1 MRGPSSRA
9 AVHVPSGLIQ
19 ALAVVCAW
27 IAAPAAAGSDGV
39 AIATPPAGDATSTA
53 SPPTIVLEAHVGERP
68 ANAGELLEPVLT
80 ELDRHGFAARPSSIG
95 RLLGDRAPRPGILD
109 PGTTTRDIIALST
122 TGFHAFRR
130 AQYQEA
136 VATLTRA
143 VSQIER
149 NPALLV
155 LDAANASTVFH
166 AFVGLALG
174 QAKLDRTADS
184 LTTMTELLRN
194 FATPT
199 IDRAEFGPQAEN
211 QLRTARKRSEEL
223 GRGELAIDV
232 DDRAMIFVNSELRG
246 TGRAVAADLI
256 PGRYRIFVQGSHA
269 TGRQYWIDVRAG
281 ARTTLAIVWQIDSAL
296 TLSESWSGLVFPEQA
311 ERSREAIYASALAR
325 RWEQP
330 TIVILSVTRLSGES
344 AVVGTMYRSDGS
356 IVRRAAAP
364 VDGGAALL
372 RVLGQFLADGRS
384 SPELA
389 LLASSDPPAS
399 ASSAPAAADDK
410 ASVPRWPFALTGA
423 AGLGAGMWILSQ
435 NQARGNIDAHGV
447 RTSYYRDTWVL
458 GVGVCAVSAA
468 AVSYA
473 ILQWTLGPRQR
484 LPSISVG
491 PGHALL
497 GWAGTF

>member
-1 MRGPSSRA
+1 MHA
-9 AVHVPSGLIQ
+9 PSGPVR
-19 ALAVVCAW
+19 ALAVACAW
-27 IAAPAAAGSDGV
+27 LAVPVVAASDSAAIAAP
-39 AIATPPAGDATSTA
+39 PASDATNMA
-53 SPPTIVLEAHVGERP
+53 LRPTIVLEAHVGERP
-68 ANAGELLEPVLT
+68 ADVGELLEPVIA
-80 ELDRHGFAARPSSIG
+80 ELDGRGFAARPSSIA

-109 PGTTTRDIIALST
+109 PGTTTADLIALSA

-130 AQYQEA
+130 AEYPEA

-143 VSQIER
+143 VSLIER

-174 QAKLDRTADS
+174 QTKLDRTADS
-184 LTTMTELLRN
+184 LETMTELLRN

-211 QLRTARKRSEEL
+211 LLRAARKRSEAL

-246 TGRAVAADLI
+246 TGHAVVTDLI
-256 PGRYRIFVQGSHA
+256 PGRHRVFVQGARA
-269 TGRQYWIDVRAG
+269 TGRQYWIDVRRG
-281 ARTTLAIVWQIDSAL
+281 ARSTLDITWQIDSAL
-296 TLSESWSGLVFPEQA
+296 TLSESWSGLVFPAEA
-311 ERSREAIYASALAR
+311 ERSREAIYAGALAR
-325 RWEQP
+325 RWGQAA
-330 TIVILSVTRLSGES
+330 IVILSVTRLRGES
-344 AVVGTMYRSDGS
+344 AVVGTMYRTDGS

-364 VDGGAALL
+364 AGGDKALL

-389 LLASSDPPAS
+389 LLASSDPPADTS
-399 ASSAPAAADDK
+399 AAPAAREDQA
-410 ASVPRWPFALTGA
+410 AVPRWPFALTGA
-423 AGLGAGMWILSQ
+423 VGLGAGVWILSL
-435 NQARGNIDAHGV
+435 NQHPGNTDAQGV
-447 RTSYYRDTWVL
+447 RTPYYRDTWML
-458 GVGVCAVSAA
+458 GVGVCAASAA
-468 AVSYA
+468 ALTYA
-473 ILQWTLGPRQR
+473 VLQWTLGPQQP

-491 PGHALL
+491 PGHAVL